1 MLLRPPRLRAPIV
14 AFLLALALPAQEAD
28 LAERLFRSGERAYGA
43 RSHAEALETW
53 NQLLQQAPASPFA
66 AQALLRMARHF
77 AETEQKPEAAL
88 PLLDRIKAEHMA
100 TPWAAEALLMR
111 GRILAARAVK
121 PADLREA
128 VAEFHRMLDLF
139 PGHAAVPEARFQLG
153 IAAMRQAQWDRALPH
168 FAEVMRLDP
177 ATPTAAQAWLQMAE
191 CLDQMGDLEGCLR
204 LLQGLRN
211 AHPGRPEAAE
221 AVWRTHLRVKHRLI
235 RPTLRSA
242 GPWPGGRQKWLKTP
256 TMLAVGNEGG
266 LFIYQSDLD
275 RTYRLAGADL
285 TPAGGLAKDA
295 RALVVGP
302 DNQPWVV
309 TRAGVI
315 RGEGAALWPL
325 PEGATNP
332 VGACRD
338 AWGNLWV
345 ADGKAGTLTVLGS
358 DGAPRT
364 LPSPAAAAL
373 APLPSGGAVLASDAN
388 RSLLFLDG
396 EGQTRFTVPYGKD
409 LPSAFTSVVALC
421 SDPTG
426 NVAALVDG
434 AFEGVVLWGPDGTL
448 LRHATLDAL
457 GLKGRFRA
465 IALDREGGVIL
476 ADRSNDLLIRLD

>member
-1 MLLRPPRLRAPIV
+1 MSLRPPRLRVPI
-14 AFLLALALPAQEAD
+14 AFLTLALALPAQDMD

-43 RSHAEALETW
+43 RSHAEALDTW

-77 AETEQKPEAAL
+77 AETEGKPDAAL
-88 PLLDRIKAEHMA
+88 PLLDRIKAGHMT

-128 VAEFHRMLDLF
+128 VAEFHRMIDLF
-139 PGHAAVPEARFQLG
+139 PDHAAVPEARLQLG
-153 IAAMRQAQWDRALPH
+153 LAAMRQAQWDRALPH
-168 FAEVMRLDP
+168 FAEVLRLDP

-191 CLDQMGDLEGCLR
+191 CLDRTGDLEGCLR
-204 LLQGLRN
+204 LLQGLRD
-211 AHPGRPEAAE
+211 AHPARPEAVE
-221 AVWRTHLRVKHRLI
+221 AAWRMALRVKQRLV
-235 RPTLRSA
+235 RPAFRST
-242 GPWPGGRQKWLKTP
+242 GPWPAGRQKWLKTP
-256 TMLAVGNEGG
+256 TLLAVGPEGD
-266 LFIYQSDLD
+266 LFIHQSDLD
-275 RTYRLAGADL
+275 RTFRLSGSEL
-285 TPAGGLAKDA
+285 SPAGGLAKDA
-295 RALVVGP
+295 RALVAGP
-302 DNQPWVV
+302 GNQLWAV
-309 TRAGVI
+309 TRAGVV
-315 RGEGAALWPL
+315 REEGQGLWPL
-325 PEGATNP
+325 PEDASNP

-345 ADGKAGTLTVLGS
+345 ADGKAGTLTVMGP

-373 APLPSGGAVLASDAN
+373 AALPSGGAVLASDAN

-434 AFEGVVLWGPDGTL
+434 SFEGVVLWGPDGTL
-448 LRHATLDAL
+448 LRHATLEGL

>member
-1 MLLRPPRLRAPIV
+1 MFLRPPRLRAPIS
-14 AFLLALALPAQEAD
+14 FLLLSLALQGQEPD

-43 RSHAEALETW
+43 RSHAEALDTW

-77 AETEQKPEAAL
+77 AETERKPEAAL

-100 TPWAAEALLMR
+100 SPWAAEALLLR
-111 GRILAARAVK
+111 GRLLAARASK

-128 VAEFHRMLDLF
+128 VAEFHRMVDLF
-139 PGHAAVPEARFQLG
+139 PDHAAVPEARLQLG
-153 IAAMRQAQWDRALPH
+153 LAAMRQAQWDRALPH
-168 FAEVMRLDP
+168 FAEVLRLDP

-191 CLDQMGDLEGCLR
+191 CLDRAGDLEGCLR
-204 LLQGLRN
+204 LFQGLRN

-221 AVWRTHLRVKHRLI
+221 AAWRLVLRVKHRLV
-235 RPTLRSA
+235 RPALRST

-256 TMLAVGNEGG
+256 TLLAVGLDGT
-266 LFIYQSDLD
+266 LFIHQSDLD
-275 RTYRLAGADL
+275 RTYRLAGAEL
-285 TPAGGLAKDA
+285 APVGGAAKDA

-302 DNQPWVV
+302 ENRIWTV
-309 TRAGVI
+309 TRAGVV
-315 RGEGAALWPL
+315 REEGQPLWPL
-325 PEGATNP
+325 PEGASNP
-332 VGACRD
+332 VGACQD

-345 ADGKAGTLTVLGS
+345 ADGKAGTLTVVAP
-358 DGAPRT
+358 DGAPRA

-373 APLPSGGAVLASDAN
+373 AALPYGGAVLASDAN

-396 EGQTRFTVPYGKD
+396 EGQTRFTVPYGKG
-409 LPSAFTSVVALC
+409 LPAAFSSVVALC

-426 NVAALVDG
+426 HVAALVDG

-448 LRHATLDAL
+448 LRHATYEAL

-465 IALDREGGVIL
+465 IALDREGGVVL